1 MNNAGYIGYKNT
13 IGTTLVPIITG
24 EPISSAIASAVA
36 TAFASWNDWFAHP
49 AQDAKDLISTIK
61 PQLSQVDAR
70 SRIANILAATQKISS
85 KAKDV
90 EAEKLLLWY
99 RQTYPE
105 DYKTLLVDD
114 KLYFNNY
121 LLSVRN
127 TRADGNNMY
136 ANLDRSMF
144 TNDEINYGA
153 NPVQT
158 ITNLLSNKNN
168 LLLYGGI
175 ALAILF
181 LIKNK

>member
-1 MNNAGYIGYKNT
+1 MNNAGYIGYRDT

-24 EPISSAIASAVA
+24 EPISSAIASALA
-36 TAFASWNDWFAHP
+36 TAFASWNDWFTQP
-49 AQDAKDLISTIK
+49 AQDAKNLISTIK

-70 SRIANILAATQKISS
+70 TRLTNILAATQKISS

-90 EAEKLLLWY
+90 EARELLLWY
-99 RQTYPE
+99 RQSYPD

-121 LLSVRN
+121 LLSVRSTN
-127 TRADGNNMY
+127 ADGNNMY

-144 TNDEINYGA
+144 NTAEINYNA
-153 NPVQT
+153 NPVQS

-168 LLLYGGI
+168 ILIYGGI
-175 ALAILF
+175 ALVLIL
-181 LIKNK
+181 LLKK